1 MEEGYLTDFLSQ
13 LREEVMEVFSLSE
26 EEATES
32 IFLDLSGTTGWT
44 TALYKAAQKTNHA
57 WLISAYR
64 KMTWYES
71 DLFDGYLLDLMTDI
85 GLITAMEP
93 VSQNPYWDNI
103 KEIAQRQRKKGLQ
116 HYGCGLEDKPMPAPE
131 VIEYLQEEL
140 IDALMYCEHLKAKLS
155 SSSSSLL
162 Q

>member
-1 MEEGYLTDFLSQ
+1 
-13 LREEVMEVFSLSE
+13 
-26 EEATES
+26 
-32 IFLDLSGTTGWT
+32 
-44 TALYKAAQKTNHA
+44 
-57 WLISAYR
+57 
-64 KMTWYES
+64 MTWYES

-116 HYGCGLEDKPMPAPE
+116 HYGCGLEDNPMPAPE